1 MRKARFLEAER
12 RAAELPVKMAF
23 PLVFCIFPCLSG
35 VIFTP
40 IVIRFIRTLFAGSPD

>member
-23 PLVFCIFPCLSG
+23 PLVFCILPCLSG